1 MYVFPKLQTA
11 TDVAKRS
18 EKSHVRTSFDS
29 QDSKGSQT
37 LLKPAAEHF
46 YHIFSITVRQI
57 ELQNMSLSYI

>member
-46 YHIFSITVRQI
+46 YHIFP
-57 ELQNMSLSYI
+57 SL